1 MSGWQRFSVCFFPS
15 LFFPSRGFVC
25 ASWVFSFLLLIP
37 VRPPDR
43 PPAGRIQSPPRLS
56 AAMVALAL
64 AAIEAAKS
72 GVLRRQISRSC
83 NAGRAMAMMR

>member
-1 MSGWQRFSVCFFPS
+1 
-15 LFFPSRGFVC
+15 
-25 ASWVFSFLLLIP
+25 
-37 VRPPDR
+37 
-43 PPAGRIQSPPRLS
+43 
-56 AAMVALAL
+56 MVALAL